1 MIRQSKSD
9 SSYLDRIQ
17 GKCQMIEQN
26 LKNFKLKS
34 RATYQKLAEEE
45 QELMAELSAL
55 GDKFEAW
62 AQEPP
67 LSAPGS
73 KPPAISGRPPV
84 GVRNGARGK
93 ATVATGGSARAQS
106 HVKRLGLVDRQSS
119 APRMPE
125 DDAAGEPTPE
135 QARIAEIKAEM
146 EQVEIEII

>member
-1 MIRQSKSD
+1 MEEIERLEKKHEIGLMRERTVIDDFVEKQKQDVDCARTLIKQSKTD

-67 LSAPGS
+67 S
-73 KPPAISGRPPV
+73 
-84 GVRNGARGK
+84 
-93 ATVATGGSARAQS
+93 
-106 HVKRLGLVDRQSS
+106 
-119 APRMPE
+119 
-125 DDAAGEPTPE
+125 
-135 QARIAEIKAEM
+135 
-146 EQVEIEII
+146 